1 MSEDTTGRDPA
12 IGLIELTSIARGVT
26 VADAMVKA
34 SPVGS
39 LYAGTVHPGK
49 YLVLV
54 SGDTASVE
62 EAMLVGIATAGS
74 RSIDTVFLP
83 DIDPGVVAALTE
95 PASGAALGTEAVGI
109 VETST
114 VAALFGAADTGAKAA
129 RVDVA
134 GIRLA
139 DGLGGKAYVVFTGPV
154 AEVEAALSAA
164 VEGPSSSGTLV
175 EQQIIPLIAVEVAEN
190 LAADLT
196 FAPRLTARP
205 AERG

>member
-1 MSEDTTGRDPA
+1 LSEDPSGRDPA

-26 VADAMVKA
+26 TADAMVKA

-62 EAMLVGIATAGS
+62 EAMLVGVGIAGS
-74 RSIDTVFLP
+74 RSLGTILLP
-83 DIDPGVVAALTE
+83 DIDPGVVKALTE
-95 PASGAALGTEAVGI
+95 PTPGADLGGEAVGI
-109 VETST
+109 VETAT
-114 VAALFGAADTGAKAA
+114 VAALFGAADAGAKAA
-129 RVDVA
+129 RVVVA

-154 AEVEAALSAA
+154 AEIEAAVEAA
-164 VEGPSSSGTLV
+164 VEGPEASGTLV
-175 EQQIIPLIAVEVAEN
+175 EWQIIPLIAAEVVEN
-190 LAADLT
+190 LAADLS
-196 FAPRLTARP
+196 FAPRIGARP
-205 AERG
+205 SERG

>member
-1 MSEDTTGRDPA
+1 MSEDASSRDPA
-12 IGLIELTSIARGVT
+12 IGLIELSSIARGIS

-39 LYAGTVHPGK
+39 LYAGSVHPGK

-62 EAMLVGIATAGS
+62 EAMLVGTAAAEPKSLGT
-74 RSIDTVFLP
+74 ILLP

-95 PASGAALGTEAVGI
+95 PSSGADLGTEAVGI
-109 VETST
+109 VETAG
-114 VAALFGAADTGAKAA
+114 VAALIGAADAGAKAA
-129 RVDVA
+129 RVVVA

-154 AEVEAALSAA
+154 ADVEVAVTVAAD
-164 VEGPSSSGTLV
+164 SSRVSGALV
-175 EQQIIPLIAVEVAEN
+175 EMQIIPLIAAEVAAN
-190 LAADLT
+190 VAADLA
-196 FAPRLTARP
+196 FAPRIIARA